1 MPLDMIKFDLP
12 KNQSSIIKVIGVGG
26 GGGNAVNHM
35 YNQGIKGV
43 DFIICNTDSQ
53 ALEKSPIPNKVQLGI
68 SLTEG
73 LGAGADPVVGQN
85 SAIENIE
92 QIRAILEKNTKMAF
106 ITAGMG
112 GGTGTGAAPVIAQ
125 VAREL
130 GILTIGIVTLPFNF
144 EGRKRSLQAKEGIE
158 ELKKHVDSLIVIC
171 NDRLFDCYGELPL
184 TEAFEKAD
192 DVLTIGAKGIA
203 EIISKEGIVNV
214 DLNDVKAVMKNSG
227 VAIMGAGSA
236 EGENRAVKAISAAL
250 NSPLLNDNDICGAK
264 NILLN
269 IYSGQP
275 QATTVEIRQ
284 ITDFINDEAGNNAD
298 IIWGFGID
306 ETLGSKIHVT
316 VVATGLNTAETV
328 TERNN
333 YTAQNKKIVLN
344 LDNQEKPKEEVIA
357 PKQNDLNNFQI
368 IDKSITNEV
377 KQNEVNNTVA
387 SNNNEIKFINTNNNL
402 SNLGNGNNSSNNNNS
417 VVITKQITLS
427 LDDNINNNDNKF
439 DNTEKTIE
447 KKIDTNDNSN
457 LTTKDNSLLID
468 RTKILKDLSL
478 KVKKPNTI
486 EEFEN
491 QPAYLRKGVVLNDVT
506 PSSESQVSRLT
517 LSDTDDK
524 KAEIKSNNS
533 FLHDNV
539 D

>member
-35 YNQGIKGV
+35 FNQGIKGV
-43 DFIICNTDSQ
+43 DFIICNTDAQ
-53 ALEKSPIPNKVQLGI
+53 ALENSPVPNKVQLGVT
-68 SLTEG
+68 LTEG
-73 LGAGADPVVGQN
+73 LGAGAVPLVGQN

-92 QIRAILEKNTKMAF
+92 QIKAILEKNTKMVF

-112 GGTGTGAAPVIAQ
+112 GGTGTGAAPVIAK
-125 VAREL
+125 VAKEL
-130 GILTIGIVTLPFNF
+130 GILTIAIVTLPFNF
-144 EGRKRSLQAKEGIE
+144 EGRKRYLQAEEGIE
-158 ELKKHVDSLIVIC
+158 ELKKQVDSLIVIC

-214 DLNDVKAVMKNSG
+214 DLNDVKTVMKNSG

-275 QATTVEIRQ
+275 QATTVEIKQ
-284 ITDFINDEAGNNAD
+284 ITDYINDEAGNDAD

-306 ETLGSKIHVT
+306 ETLGSKIQVT
-316 VVATGLNTAETV
+316 VVATGLNNAETF
-328 TERNN
+328 TEKNN

-344 LDNQEKPKEEVIA
+344 LDSQEKNKEEVIE
-357 PKQNDLNNFQI
+357 PIKNDLNSFHI
-368 IDKSITNEV
+368 IDKSINNEIKLNETTN
-377 KQNEVNNTVA
+377 NAA
-387 SNNNEIKFINTNNNL
+387 SNNNEIKFVNSNNNL
-402 SNLGNGNNSSNNNNS
+402 SNLGNAGNSNNSNS
-417 VVITKQITLS
+417 IVYTKQITLP
-427 LDDNINNNDNKF
+427 LDDNNNVNKNNKF
-439 DNTEKTIE
+439 ERLTE

-457 LTTKDNSLLID
+457 LSTKENPLLID
-468 RTKILKDLSL
+468 RNKILKDLSL
-478 KVKKPNTI
+478 KVKKPDTI
-486 EEFEN
+486 EECEN
-491 QPAYLRKGVVLNDVT
+491 QPAYLRKGVVLNNVC

-524 KAEIKSNNS
+524 KAEVKSNNS